1 MKKICIFFSLV
12 VFPFALAA
20 QAPGWL
26 WAKGNGGNNY
36 DEGTSIVTDA
46 AGNIYSCGSFYN
58 DTIVVGTDTLRSAG
72 LTDIFIAKSDANGN
86 ILWVRS
92 AGGTDQEFPAAVTT
106 DLFGNIY
113 FTGTFSSNS
122 ITFGTTTLLNPNLG
136 FPDIFLVK
144 YDSNG
149 NVLWAR
155 REGQSDYDYA
165 SSVTT
170 DPVTGEAYVG
180 GAFYAN
186 SITVGSTTLP
196 NNGMY
201 DVLLIKY
208 DINGNPL
215 WAKSSGGT
223 LNDLGN
229 AVTTDRFGNI
239 YVDGGFASSS
249 ETFGATT
256 LNNVNGGYPDIFLA
270 KYSSAGNPIWARSAG
285 DSLND
290 HAVAIAADTNGNIFV
305 AGHYHGTGFTFGTST
320 MVNNGMGDIFLLKYD
335 SAGNALWGRGEGGM
349 DMDFGYSVAVDQAG
363 NSYFSGMFVSTTM
376 TIGSTTLT
384 NASMDQDMFL
394 VKYDP
399 AGNAVWAIRGGGM
412 GTDYINTVTL
422 NSQGN
427 LLATGDFG
435 SASILLGATTLTNK
449 DTSGTTTDIFIGK
462 LDVVTGE
469 WIGANENN
477 FMIYPNPSQ
486 GIFYLKNKS
495 GKNYG
500 LEIFNSTGEKIF
512 SETESSD
519 QAFINLQNY
528 PSGIYFLRISEGEKI
543 IADILIKE

>member
-1 MKKICIFFSLV
+1 MKKFYFFSLLIL
-12 VFPFALAA
+12 PFSLFS

-26 WAKGNGGNNY
+26 WAKSDGGNNY

-46 AGNIYSCGSFYN
+46 TGNIYSCGSYYN
-58 DTIVVGTDTLRSAG
+58 DTIIMGTDTLRSVG
-72 LTDIFIAKSDANGN
+72 LTDIFIRKSDANGN
-86 ILWVRS
+86 TLWVRS

-106 DLFGNIY
+106 DLSGNIY

-122 ITFGTTTLLNPNLG
+122 ITFGATTLLNPNLG

-144 YDSNG
+144 YDANG

-155 REGQSDYDYA
+155 REGQPDYDYA

-170 DPVTGEAYVG
+170 DPVTGEVYVG

-186 SITVGSTTLP
+186 SITIGSTTLP

-208 DINGNPL
+208 DVNGNPL

-229 AVTTDRFGNI
+229 AVTTDRYGNI

-249 ETFGATT
+249 ETFGTTT
-256 LNNVNGGYPDIFLA
+256 LHNVNGGYPDIFLA
-270 KYSSAGNPIWARSAG
+270 KYSSAGNPVWAKSAG

-290 HAVAIAADTNGNIFV
+290 HAVAIAADTFGNIFV
-305 AGHYHGTGFTFGTST
+305 AGHYHSTGFTFGTNT
-320 MVNNGMGDIFLLKYD
+320 IVNNGMGDIFLLKYD

-349 DMDFGYSVAVDQAG
+349 DMDFGYSVVVDPAG
-363 NSYFSGMFVSTTM
+363 NSYFSGMFMSPTM

-384 NASMDQDMFL
+384 NASMDEDMFL

-399 AGNAVWAIRGGGM
+399 AGNSVWAIRAGGM
-412 GTDYINTVTL
+412 GADYINTVTI

-435 SASILLGATTLTNK
+435 GASILLGATTLTNK

-469 WIGANENN
+469 WIASNENN
-477 FMIYPNPSQ
+477 FLVYPNPSN
-486 GIFYLKNKS
+486 GIFNVVNSSDENYL
-495 GKNYG
+495 
-500 LEIFNSTGEKIF
+500 LEIFNATGEKVF
-512 SETESSD
+512 SENVSNKNEVIDLEKFSK
-519 QAFINLQNY
+519 
-528 PSGIYFLRISEGEKI
+528 GIYFLRMRTDEQIVNGKI
-543 IADILIKE
+543 VNQ